1 MVLIR
6 LGTRRIWKSGQTIS
20 VDNAKTLP
28 SATPIEIA
36 NCLKAKRSVGLC
48 AVVVGGGKFQAVD
61 VMGAGPWAFSEMRTN
76 VGTVIKPKDEQ

>member
-1 MVLIR
+1 M
-6 LGTRRIWKSGQTIS
+6 
-20 VDNAKTLP
+20 DNAKTLP

-48 AVVVGGGKFQAVD
+48 AEGVGGGGKFQAVD